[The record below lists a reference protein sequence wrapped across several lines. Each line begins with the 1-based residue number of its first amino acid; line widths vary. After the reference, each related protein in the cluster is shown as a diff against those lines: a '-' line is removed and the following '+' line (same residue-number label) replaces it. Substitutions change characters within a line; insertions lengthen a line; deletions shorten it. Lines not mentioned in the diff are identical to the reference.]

1 MVWITSSRKPFP
13 RICILVSLHYFP
25 LRQTDHRDTGG
36 LSGSGMHQPP
46 TFACRRHTWDCLE
59 REGGS
64 HDLEGKLNIAFGST
78 EGKCNH
84 HHHHLV
90 SWGGGGDSRELPGII
105 SWDTA
110 SSVTLVADDR
120 WSQNGGGQQ
129 AQGAV
134 FLYWSR
140 RVEALGWQGCLWE
153 HIKRRDVF
161 SLSKGEFFL
170 GGGVRRELA
179 AELEITEKLSKGI
192 KWWLILRKTKFT
204 RKEIQKTT
212 WCSCE

>member
-64 HDLEGKLNIAFGST
+64 HDLEGKLYIAFGST

-90 SWGGGGDSRELPGII
+90 SWGGG
-105 SWDTA
+105 
-110 SSVTLVADDR
+110 
-120 WSQNGGGQQ
+120 
-129 AQGAV
+129 
-134 FLYWSR
+134 
-140 RVEALGWQGCLWE
+140 
-153 HIKRRDVF
+153 
-161 SLSKGEFFL
+161 
-170 GGGVRRELA
+170 
-179 AELEITEKLSKGI
+179 
-192 KWWLILRKTKFT
+192 
-204 RKEIQKTT
+204 EIQG
-212 WCSCE
+212 SCLGSSHEIRRPVSPWLLMTGDLRMVVGSKPREQSFCIGAEEWKRWGGKGVSENI

>member
-59 REGGS
+59 RERGS
-64 HDLEGKLNIAFGST
+64 HDLEGKLNIAFGSM

-90 SWGGGGDSRELPGII
+90 SWGGGRFKGAAWDHLMRYGIQCHPGCWWQVI
-105 SWDTA
+105 SEWWWAA
-110 SSVTLVADDR
+110 SPRSSLSVLEQKSGSAGVA
-120 WSQNGGGQQ
+120 
-129 AQGAV
+129 
-134 FLYWSR
+134 
-140 RVEALGWQGCLWE
+140 RVSLRTYKTERCVQS
-153 HIKRRDVF
+153 IKRR
-161 SLSKGEFFL
+161 GFFFA
-170 GGGVRRELA
+170 GGA
-179 AELEITEKLSKGI
+179 
-192 KWWLILRKTKFT
+192 
-204 RKEIQKTT
+204 
-212 WCSCE
+212 